1 MTQNIQILTSNLNR
15 AVARRNEARRNAD
28 SPCYNKAMKARY
40 SLEADRLQAAIDEVA
55 ESLQNLLA
63 EGESVQ

>member
-28 SPCYNKAMKARY
+28 SPRY
-40 SLEADRLQAAIDEVA
+40 SKVKQACYALEADRLQAAIDEVA
-55 ESLQNLLA
+55 ESLTNLLA
-63 EGESVQ
+63 EGESR